1 MVAEIVEV
9 CEVTQRECAPIKS
22 RGSRMGR
29 CAASGGAQS
38 RGGVRGAGK
47 EARVAGYADRSK
59 RPRLRPQGRERE
71 TLRTGLWG
79 QMGAHGFSGTHL
91 KG

>member
-1 MVAEIVEV
+1 MVAEVVEV
-9 CEVTQRECAPIKS
+9 SKVTQRECVPIES

-38 RGGVRGAGK
+38 GDPVRGARK
-47 EARVAGYADRSK
+47 EARVAGHADSSK
-59 RPRLRPQGRERE
+59 RLRLRPQGRERE

-79 QMGAHGFSGTHL
+79 QMGAQGFSGTYL